1 MKKKI
6 LLAEDH
12 DDSRSFLKFLL
23 ELDGYEVV
31 EAVNGQQA
39 VEFAEEGEIDLLLMD
54 ISMPD
59 MSGLTAIEKI
69 REFGASKNVPAI
81 ALSAFGNSFHEK
93 AFKAGFDYFVDK
105 PINITAL
112 EPIIEHYLGKPGIR

>member
-12 DDSRSFLKFLL
+12 DDSRSFLKFML

-31 EAVNGQQA
+31 EAINGQQA
-39 VEFAEEGEIDLLLMD
+39 VQYAEDGGIDLLLMD

-59 MSGLTAIEKI
+59 MSGLTAIEQI
-69 REFGASKNVPAI
+69 RKCGTCKSVPAV
-81 ALSAFGNSFHEK
+81 ALSAYGNSFHEK

-112 EPIIEHYLGKPGIR
+112 EPIIERYLGKVKI

>member
-12 DDSRSFLKFLL
+12 DDSRSFLKFML

-31 EAVNGQQA
+31 EVTNGQQA
-39 VEFAEEGEIDLLLMD
+39 VQYAESGEIDLLLMD

-59 MSGLTAIEKI
+59 MSGLTAIEQI
-69 REFGASKNVPAI
+69 RKCAASKNVPAI
-81 ALSAFGNSFHEK
+81 ALSAYGNSFHEK

-105 PINITAL
+105 PINIAAL
-112 EPIIEHYLGKPGIR
+112 EPILERYLGKVKIK

>member
-12 DDSRSFLKFLL
+12 DDSRSFLKFML
-23 ELDGYEVV
+23 ELDGYEVI
-31 EAVNGQQA
+31 EAINGQQA
-39 VEFAEEGEIDLLLMD
+39 VQYAENGGIDLLLMD

-59 MSGLTAIEKI
+59 MSGLAAIEQI
-69 REFGASKNVPAI
+69 RKCGLSKSVPAV
-81 ALSAFGNSFHEK
+81 ALSAYGNSFHEK

-112 EPIIEHYLGKPGIR
+112 EPIIERYLGKIGT